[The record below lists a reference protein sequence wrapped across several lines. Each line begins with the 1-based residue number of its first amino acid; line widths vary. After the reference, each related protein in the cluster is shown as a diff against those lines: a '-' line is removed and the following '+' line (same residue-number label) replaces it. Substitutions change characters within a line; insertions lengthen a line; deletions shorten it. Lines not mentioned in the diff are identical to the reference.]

1 LHHKIAATAASDSMK
16 RPRTMT
22 SAHSLQGLMKWLTRA
37 EWRDRFAEVY
47 DHHLLPAC
55 RRTGLDAE
63 EVMEILGESWFMT
76 TVWGSAFED
85 FLTREGADGH
95 NVVDDYLKRRGWK
108 ESASTR
114 AYMSALRTSVM
125 SLYEVSDIV
134 RDTSFRA
141 RDLVRGGDPIL
152 ISERSATRSL
162 KQWDRITTRVV
173 QVGSQMLISGAVL
186 PYDRD
191 ASEKVLKL
199 LRNVAKRTDKEQRKL
214 ADLVHR
220 DVNHPAIVNAFSQ
233 TALLRAAAPAI
244 TTVWLIDM
252 IDRAKAP
259 QIPEVRNAEGD
270 ELLFCTVHYPF
281 ADGTAAED
289 IRLALNRCP
298 ELRQENA
305 TFWNWIG
312 PRRSVKTLGAQKRPL
327 KSLTF
332 ATTLDD
338 SSLVFGSV
346 ELKDKGLI
354 LSVNSQARAERGR
367 LLLSETLDGLVAQP
381 LVEIQTL
388 EQCMVTRDP
397 APAPNLNLS
406 EEKRRTLIHDGL
418 DRHYRDLLDQ
428 PIPVL
433 GNKSPRA
440 AVKTAKGRAK
450 VVDWL
455 KTLENHTAKFAGS
468 NDEMATYNF
477 NWLWTELGINELKR

>member
-1 LHHKIAATAASDSMK
+1 
-16 RPRTMT
+16 MT
-22 SAHSLQGLMKWLTRA
+22 SAHSLQGLMKWLIRA

-55 RRTGLDAE
+55 SRTGFDAE
-63 EVMEILGESWFMT
+63 EVIAILGENWFMT
-76 TVWGSAFED
+76 TVWGCAFED
-85 FLTREGADGH
+85 FLTRESADGR
-95 NVVDDYLKRRGWK
+95 NIVDDYLKRRGWK
-108 ESASTR
+108 ESASART
-114 AYMSALRTSVM
+114 YMSALRASVM
-125 SLYEVSDIV
+125 SLYEVSGIV

-152 ISERSATRSL
+152 ISERLATRSL
-162 KQWDRITTRVV
+162 AQWDRIATRVV
-173 QVGSQMLISGAVL
+173 EVGSQMRISGAVL

-191 ASEKVLKL
+191 ASERVLRL

-244 TTVWLIDM
+244 TTVWLIDI
-252 IDRAKAP
+252 IDRATAQ

-281 ADGTAAED
+281 ANGTGPDD

-312 PRRSVKTLGAQKRPL
+312 PRRSAKALSARKRSL
-327 KSLTF
+327 KFQTF
-332 ATTLDD
+332 LDD
-338 SSLVFGSV
+338 NALVFGSV

-354 LSVNSQARAERGR
+354 LSVNSQARSERGR
-367 LLLSETLDGLVAQP
+367 ALLSEVLDGLVVQP
-381 LVEIQTL
+381 LVEVQTL
-388 EQCMVTRDP
+388 EQCMATRDP
-397 APAPNLNLS
+397 APPPRLNLS
-406 EEKRRTLIHDGL
+406 VEEHRTIIHDGL

-440 AVKTAKGRAK
+440 AVKTPKGRAK

-468 NDEMATYNF
+468 NDEMASYNF
-477 NWLWTELGINELKR
+477 NWLWMELGVNELRR

>member
-1 LHHKIAATAASDSMK
+1 
-16 RPRTMT
+16 
-22 SAHSLQGLMKWLTRA
+22 MKWLTRA

-55 RRTGLDAE
+55 RRTGFDAE
-63 EVMEILGESWFMT
+63 EVIAILGENWFMT
-76 TVWGSAFED
+76 TVWGCAFED
-85 FLTREGADGH
+85 FLTRESADGR
-95 NVVDDYLKRRGWK
+95 NIVDDYLKRRGWK
-108 ESASTR
+108 ESASAR
-114 AYMSALRTSVM
+114 AYISALRTSVM
-125 SLYEVSDIV
+125 SLYEVSGIV

-152 ISERSATRSL
+152 ISERLATRSL
-162 KQWDRITTRVV
+162 AQWDRIATRVV
-173 QVGSQMLISGAVL
+173 EVGSQMRISGAVL

-244 TTVWLIDM
+244 TTVWLIDI
-252 IDRAKAP
+252 IDRATAQ

-270 ELLFCTVHYPF
+270 ELLFCTMHYPF
-281 ADGTAAED
+281 ADGTGPDD

-312 PRRSVKTLGAQKRPL
+312 PRRSAKALSARKRSL
-327 KSLTF
+327 KFQTF
-332 ATTLDD
+332 LDD
-338 SSLVFGSV
+338 NALVFGSV

-354 LSVNSQARAERGR
+354 LSVNSQARSERGR
-367 LLLSETLDGLVAQP
+367 ALLSEVLDGLVVQP
-381 LVEIQTL
+381 LVEVQTL
-388 EQCMVTRDP
+388 EQCMATRDP
-397 APAPNLNLS
+397 APPPRLNLS
-406 EEKRRTLIHDGL
+406 VEERRTIIHDGL

-440 AVKTAKGRAK
+440 AVKTPKGRAK

-468 NDEMATYNF
+468 NDEMASYNF
-477 NWLWTELGINELKR
+477 NWLWMELGVNELRR

>member
-1 LHHKIAATAASDSMK
+1 
-16 RPRTMT
+16 MT

-55 RRTGLDAE
+55 RRTGFDAE
-63 EVMEILGESWFMT
+63 EVIAILGENWFMT
-76 TVWGSAFED
+76 TVWGCAFED
-85 FLTREGADGH
+85 FLTRESADGR
-95 NVVDDYLKRRGWK
+95 NIVDDYLKRRGWK
-108 ESASTR
+108 ESASAR
-114 AYMSALRTSVM
+114 AYISALRTSVM
-125 SLYEVSDIV
+125 SLYEVSGIV

-152 ISERSATRSL
+152 ISESLATRSL
-162 KQWDRITTRVV
+162 AQWDRIATRVV
-173 QVGSQMLISGAVL
+173 EVGSQMRISGAVL

-220 DVNHPAIVNAFSQ
+220 DVNHPAIVNSFSQ

-244 TTVWLIDM
+244 TTVWLIDI
-252 IDRAKAP
+252 IDRATAQ

-281 ADGTAAED
+281 ADGTGPDD

-312 PRRSVKTLGAQKRPL
+312 PRRSAKALSARKRSL
-327 KSLTF
+327 KFQTF
-332 ATTLDD
+332 LDD
-338 SSLVFGSV
+338 NALVFGSV

-354 LSVNSQARAERGR
+354 LSVNSQARSERGR
-367 LLLSETLDGLVAQP
+367 ALLSEVLDGLVVQP
-381 LVEIQTL
+381 LVEVQTL
-388 EQCMVTRDP
+388 EQCMATRDP
-397 APAPNLNLS
+397 APPPRLNLS
-406 EEKRRTLIHDGL
+406 VEE
-418 DRHYRDLLDQ
+418 
-428 PIPVL
+428 
-433 GNKSPRA
+433 PRA
-440 AVKTAKGRAK
+440 AVKTPKGRAK

-455 KTLENHTAKFAGS
+455 KTLENHTVKFAGS
-468 NDEMATYNF
+468 NDEMASYNF
-477 NWLWTELGINELKR
+477 NWLWMELGVNELRR

>member
-1 LHHKIAATAASDSMK
+1 MIP
-16 RPRTMT
+16 PREQDMT
-22 SAHSLQGLMKWLTRA
+22 GTHLLQGLMKWLTRD
-37 EWRDRFAEVY
+37 EWRDRFAQVY
-47 DHHLLPAC
+47 DSHLLPAC
-55 RRTGLDAE
+55 DQTDLDAKE
-63 EVMEILGESWFMT
+63 IRSILGEDWFMR
-76 TVWGSAFED
+76 TVWGCAFED
-85 FLTREGADGH
+85 FLTRDFDDGR
-95 NVVDDYLKRRGWK
+95 NIVDDYLKRRGWK

-162 KQWDRITTRVV
+162 KQWDRIATRVV

-244 TTVWLIDM
+244 TTVWLIDI
-252 IDRAKAP
+252 IDRATVP

-270 ELLFCTVHYPF
+270 ELLFCTLHYPF
-281 ADGTAAED
+281 AEGAAAD
-289 IRLALNRCP
+289 DLRLALSRCP
-298 ELRQENA
+298 ELRQASA
-305 TFWNWIG
+305 TFWNWTG
-312 PRRSVKTLGAQKRPL
+312 PQRSAKTLGAQKQPL
-327 KSLTF
+327 KSRTF
-332 ATTLDD
+332 TTTLDD

-381 LVEIQTL
+381 LAEIQTL

-406 EEKRRTLIHDGL
+406 KEERRTLIHDGL

-433 GNKSPRA
+433 ENKSPRA

-477 NWLWTELGINELKR
+477 NWLWTELGVNELKR